1 MDGSPADLVAAMRNL
16 ADEGH
21 RRRLDLRARAG
32 ALETA
37 RRAYLRAPQGRDA
50 AQLAAFTNAF
60 RDAWTVWDDCSRVA
74 A

>member
-1 MDGSPADLVAAMRNL
+1 MDRPSADLVAAMRML

-21 RRRLDLRARAG
+21 ARRLDLRARAG
-32 ALETA
+32 ALESA

-50 AQLAAFTNAF
+50 AQLAEFTTAF
-60 RDAWTVWDDCSRVA
+60 RDAWNVWDDCSRVA